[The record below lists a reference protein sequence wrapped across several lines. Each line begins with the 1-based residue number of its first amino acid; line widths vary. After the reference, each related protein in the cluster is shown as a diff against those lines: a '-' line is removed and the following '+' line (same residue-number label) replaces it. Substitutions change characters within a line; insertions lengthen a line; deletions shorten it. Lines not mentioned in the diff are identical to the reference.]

1 MYSKYPVCICVL
13 AADPFNTAWSSILQH
28 KVTRHKESLACTC
41 PLSIEVFGSLRL
53 SLDDEEER
61 CCFWLQTSF
70 ELRLDLYHEDPR
82 EQATVHVL
90 PI

>member
-28 KVTRHKESLACTC
+28 KVTC